1 MLHYLKEFPQSQYS
15 FRDSSTLYF
24 LSETQEEV
32 FSECSCDDV
41 RKSEEQI
48 EKSGPSQLDDV
59 RSTTGYTCKDDAL
72 MRRSSMSALVIG
84 M

>member
-1 MLHYLKEFPQSQYS
+1 MTTQKNGHGHAPPSEEHMLHYLKEFPQSQYS
-15 FRDSSTLYF
+15 FRDSSTLYS

-59 RSTTGYTCKDDAL
+59 RC
-72 MRRSSMSALVIG
+72 
-84 M
+84 